1 MGIITEEYFKTYEEM
16 TKKYGKIAL
25 LIQKGK
31 FYELYETPINNTY
44 VDDILNIEDE
54 EESIGNAREIAYIL
68 NMTCTFED
76 KSKKYSRNNC
86 RLAGFPTVSY
96 DKNKEILLQENFTVI
111 RMDEVKKGDVI
122 NRVVKEI
129 ITPSIHISD
138 KVSNKLNVVNNNL
151 MCIYIEYQKYGT
163 IKGNFD
169 DYIITSGV
177 SIIDLATGKNEV
189 CEMHSV
195 DNNSV
200 NAVQEIYRF
209 ILSHPCKEII
219 LYIEDMP
226 DKNDG
231 YISYLIDNLD
241 LSKID
246 KFIFKVNEINK
257 EMLKI
262 EYQTAFLKKIFNVT
276 YSNIIEAL
284 GLDMHKY
291 GLISYILICQYC
303 YETSPNILG
312 LLNPPLTSW
321 TDEGKHCI
329 LTHNAIMQLDLLPN
343 KSKGAK
349 SKMGNKMINSLLSV
363 VDFTKTMMGRRYLK
377 NMLLNPI
384 LNTNELET
392 LYSMTEELISSYSD
406 ENGIIY
412 KINKSLNG
420 IYDVERLHRKIIMNT
435 IQPNE
440 IVQLIKSYEEMLNI
454 ISVTYHSDSTN
465 LKNLY
470 PHYFPAN
477 VVNNFNEYYRKL
489 IEMFDMEGLSTAVLN
504 KATITCTTN
513 IFKTEQTSCNYFSL
527 INKNE
532 EQLNIICDHLNTFL
546 QKSKGEKVHVE
557 GKKTDDSD
565 NNINKFIICCTQA
578 KANTLKTNIIRI
590 NEELCGKLEFI
601 NTNSKT
607 IITSPTINK
616 ICQELEYYKNEYHR
630 YLYQL
635 YTYIIED
642 IKSTCICFNN
652 ISYFIS
658 VVDYITGNAK
668 CAIKYKYFRPIIDT
682 SNNISYI
689 DVEELRHPII
699 EQIITDRYVPNDI
712 KLNNKNDIKSDNNK
726 SGILLYGLNS
736 SGKSSL
742 AKSLGICIIMAQA
755 GMFVPGKLKYRPYNK
770 IITRLSGEDDIY
782 KGHSSFI
789 VEMSELRTILRNADC
804 NTLVLGDELCKGTES
819 VSGTALT
826 AATLIEL
833 INRNTTFI
841 FSTHLHE
848 LINVKEMKTIGDN
861 IKILHLSTFYDETT
875 KHLAYNRNL
884 NEGPGESIY
893 GLEVA
898 KWLGLDEEFIRS
910 ANNIRK
916 NITNESNMLLNTKTS
931 KYNSKIYVDQCTIC
945 KSKISLHVHHIEPQ
959 KAADENN
966 FIGYY
971 HKNSSFNLI
980 VVCEKCHNNIH
991 KK

>member
-1 MGIITEEYFKTYEEM
+1 MITEEYFKTYAEM

-31 FYELYETPINNTY
+31 FYELYEKPISETY
-44 VDDILNIEDE
+44 VDDVLNIDEE
-54 EESIGNAREIAYIL
+54 EESIGNAREIAYLL

-76 KSKKYSRNNC
+76 KSKKFSRNNC

-96 DKNKEILLQENFTVI
+96 DKYKEILLQENFTVI
-111 RMDEVKKGDVI
+111 RMDEVKRSDGI
-122 NRVVKEI
+122 ARVVKEI
-129 ITPSIHISD
+129 VTPSIHISD
-138 KVSNKLNVVNNNL
+138 KVSNKNNTANNNL
-151 MCIYIEYQKYGT
+151 MCIYIEFQKYGT
-163 IKGNFD
+163 AKGNFD
-169 DYIITSGV
+169 DYIVTSGV

-195 DNNSV
+195 DNNNV

-209 ILSHPCKEII
+209 ILSHPSKEIL
-219 LYIEDMP
+219 LYVEDLP

-231 YISYLIDNLD
+231 YVSYLIDNLD
-241 LSKID
+241 LSKVD
-246 KFIFKVNEINK
+246 KYLFKVNEINK
-257 EMLKI
+257 EMLKLD
-262 EYQTAFLKKIFNVT
+262 YQMAFLSKLFNMK
-276 YSNIIEAL
+276 YANIIEGL

-291 GLISYILICQYC
+291 GLISYILVCQYC
-303 YETSPNILG
+303 YETSPNVLG
-312 LLNPPLTSW
+312 TLNVPITTW
-321 TDEGKHCI
+321 MEENKHCI

-349 SKMGNKMINSLLSV
+349 SKMGNRMINSLLSV

-377 NMLLNPI
+377 SMLLNPI
-384 LNTNELET
+384 LNVNELEN
-392 LYSMTEELISSYSD
+392 LYNMTEELISSHND
-406 ENGIIY
+406 EYGILY
-412 KINKSLNG
+412 KINKSLMG
-420 IYDVERLHRKIIMNT
+420 IYDVERLHRKIIMGT
-435 IQPNE
+435 ILPYE

-454 ISVTYHSDSTN
+454 VSITYFSETVY

-470 PHYFPAN
+470 PHHFPPE
-477 VVNNFNEYYRKL
+477 VVNNFNDYYRK
-489 IEMFDMEGLSTAVLN
+489 ITEIFDVDGLTTAISN
-504 KATITCTTN
+504 KCTISCSSN
-513 IFKTEQTSCNYFSL
+513 IFKNEKRSSDFFSIISCN
-527 INKNE
+527 E
-532 EQLNIICDHLNTFL
+532 ERLNSICDHLNTFL

-557 GKKTDDSD
+557 GKKTEDSD
-565 NNINKFIICCTQA
+565 NIVNKNIICCTQA
-578 KANTLKTNIIRI
+578 KATVLKSNLMHIS
-590 NEELCGKLEFI
+590 EELCGRLEFT

-607 IITSPTINK
+607 IISSPVINE
-616 ICQELEYYKNEYHR
+616 ICRNIEYYRGEYHK

-635 YTYIIED
+635 YMYVIDD
-642 IKSTCICFNN
+642 IKSTCVCFQN
-652 ISYFIS
+652 ISNFIS
-658 VVDYITGNAK
+658 VVDYIACNAK
-668 CAIKYKYFRPIIDT
+668 SAIKYKYFRPIIDT
-682 SNNISYI
+682 NTEISYI

-699 EQIITDRYVPNDI
+699 EQIISEKYVPNDI
-712 KLNNKNDIKSDNNK
+712 KLYDGNN
-726 SGILLYGLNS
+726 GILLYGLNS

-755 GMFVPGKLKYRPYNK
+755 GMYVPGKLKYRPYNK

-789 VEMSELRTILRNADC
+789 VEMSELRTILRNADS

-826 AATLIEL
+826 AATLLEL
-833 INRNTTFI
+833 VKRKTSFI

-848 LINVKEMKTIGDN
+848 LINVKEMKKLTEN
-861 IKILHLSTFYDETT
+861 VKILHLSTFYNETT

-884 NEGPGESIY
+884 SEGPGESIY

-898 KWLGLDEEFIRS
+898 KWLGLDDDFIRA

-916 NITNESNMLLNTKTS
+916 SITNESNLLLNTKTS
-931 KYNSKIYVDQCTIC
+931 KYNSKIYVDQCSIC

-959 KAADENN
+959 NMADENN

-971 HKNSSFNLI
+971 HKNSSFNLM
-980 VVCEKCHNNIH
+980 VVCEKCHMDIH